1 MQLSG
6 NGKLQNNR
14 KLNQSNTIMMGD
26 RKNVNSELK
35 KVGASYDDG
44 SNYEMFSPSLL
55 NKTEEVFYKNKSP
68 SVT

>member
-1 MQLSG
+1 
-6 NGKLQNNR
+6 
-14 KLNQSNTIMMGD
+14 MMGD